1 MRYRR
6 MPIEVESPEELGY
19 GTIANNLA
27 ESSFSDLRLA
37 DLRHRR
43 RRRRGLLLQYGDH
56 KGLPELRELIARDG
70 VGPVDVLVTAG
81 AAAALFLVATTLL
94 EPGSHALVC
103 RPNYATNVETPR
115 AIGADVEYVD
125 LRFEDGWRLD
135 PERIAAGLRPDTR
148 LVSVCVPHNPTGRT
162 MDEAELRALA
172 ALVERHGTARLLVDE
187 TYREIAY
194 DRPLP
199 LAASLSDR
207 AIGVSSLSKAYG
219 LPGLR
224 IGWITCRD
232 PALAERL
239 LAAKEQVLLAGSVL
253 DETMAARVL
262 ARRDDVLP
270 GLLATMRARR
280 DAVPAGWA
288 TRPPSSGTRPRRASS
303 ASRACAPRPP
313 PASRRS
319 TRRSRRTA
327 PTSGRATGS
336 SRTGAIS
343 GSGSAGR
350 VTRSSRAASR
360 PRSRPRGGRSRGL
373 MARRNRVTPLGELI
387 ADPAR
392 GLVYGNR
399 GCLHDAAGRIRR
411 SHAGRRWI
419 ACRLRFRG
427 WHREPLLQPG
437 RFTELFFLDEAT
449 AFAAGHRPCALCRRA
464 DYDRFLALTGAARRR
479 RDRPAPARRAA
490 RRPRP
495 APPRGRRRGPARR
508 RVRAARRRRAV
519 ARARR
524 RAAALDAGGLRGS
537 RRAAARRR
545 HPADA
550 AGARGGA
557 ARGLGRR
564 RAAAAPE
571 RRLAAP
577 LGVLGPLAVLAQAD
591 LEEDEGD
598 GGDQPEGEGDE
609 ADHVAGDA
617 VGERDRDEARD
628 DQHGGGAEGEAAGAG
643 SHGPRR

>member
-37 DLRHRR
+37 AYGID
-43 RRRRGLLLQYGDH
+43 GDVSDLLLQYGDH

-70 VGPVDVLVTAG
+70 VGADDVLVTAG
-81 AAAALFLVATTLL
+81 AAPALFLVATTLL

-262 ARRDDVLP
+262 ARRGDVLP

-280 DAVPAGWA
+280 
-288 TRPPSSGTRPRRASS
+288 
-303 ASRACAPRPP
+303 
-313 PASRRS
+313 
-319 TRRSRRTA
+319 
-327 PTSGRATGS
+327 
-336 SRTGAIS
+336 
-343 GSGSAGR
+343 
-350 VTRSSRAASR
+350 
-360 PRSRPRGGRSRGL
+360 
-373 MARRNRVTPLGELI
+373 E
-387 ADPAR
+387 
-392 GLVYGNR
+392 
-399 GCLHDAAGRIRR
+399 
-411 SHAGRRWI
+411 
-419 ACRLRFRG
+419 
-427 WHREPLLQPG
+427 
-437 RFTELFFLDEAT
+437 
-449 AFAAGHRPCALCRRA
+449 
-464 DYDRFLALTGAARRR
+464 R
-479 RDRPAPARRAA
+479 RDPLDGRPAALR
-490 RRPRP
+490 
-495 APPRGRRRGPARR
+495 
-508 RVRAARRRRAV
+508 V

-524 RAAALDAGGLRGS
+524 
-537 RRAAARRR
+537 
-545 HPADA
+545 
-550 AGARGGA
+550 
-557 ARGLGRR
+557 GRR
-564 RAAAAPE
+564 LLPAP
-571 RRLAAP
+571 A
-577 LGVLGPLAVLAQAD
+577 
-591 LEEDEGD
+591 
-598 GGDQPEGEGDE
+598 
-609 ADHVAGDA
+609 
-617 VGERDRDEARD
+617 
-628 DQHGGGAEGEAAGAG
+628 
-643 SHGPRR
+643 